1 MLCKEKMSN
10 ACTCKAAAAGMCW
23 LGAGQGRDISVT
35 TTPAQDGERGD
46 TEWNKRSKKTPS
58 KLPVEET
65 WTQQQHLVEPPG
77 SSWLLL
83 SWWDGSSQSRAEL
96 GVCACL
102 HTPECAE
109 PEQTQQ
115 INHPGRGCELLGM
128 GVRLQPGQRMDLGRD
143 KRTCHKH
150 GFNQPLLSTGG
161 SKIWGASAQLKSH
174 RGCGMP
180 FSLRDTVKA

>member
-1 MLCKEKMSN
+1 MSN

-109 PEQTQQ
+109 PEQTT
-115 INHPGRGCELLGM
+115 NKPSWAGLWAAGDGCEVTARPEDGLGQGQKDM
-128 GVRLQPGQRMDLGRD
+128 SQTRLQSAAAINGGLRNLGSISTTEITSWLWD
-143 KRTCHKH
+143 AFLSKRH
-150 GFNQPLLSTGG
+150 S
-161 SKIWGASAQLKSH
+161 
-174 RGCGMP
+174 
-180 FSLRDTVKA
+180 